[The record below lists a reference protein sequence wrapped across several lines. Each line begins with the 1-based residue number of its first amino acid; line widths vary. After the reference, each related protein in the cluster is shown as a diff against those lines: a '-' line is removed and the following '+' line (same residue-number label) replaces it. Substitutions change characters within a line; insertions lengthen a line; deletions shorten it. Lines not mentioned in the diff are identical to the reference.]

1 MGFSGRGL
9 AMDGIGDWPSNKIM
23 KRRSQSPFR
32 DVSPVPSHY
41 SEPVSLLHHRDVIA
55 SLPRLPGVKGALRD
69 DDDDDDTR
77 SHKSLPAVMTALTL
91 QSRQNRPH
99 RNSENKV
106 ISRSPPLI
114 SSSHSRKMVSQVQ
127 FDCDRHWV
135 QNCLQTSTDH
145 QIQKYLEGNGPPRPP
160 CRAGCRPDKME
171 TNSAKHAHAFNH
183 LKIVPVGQTA
193 LSVKVHSVQGNGPYL
208 SPFKASGVSM
218 GSRLSFQSPVVQA
231 VYPISS
237 DTEQQ
242 MEQTDRACQPLRSVL
257 KKAHAPNGGVCNCTL
272 VPHLL
277 EPFSGFQEHLCCQI
291 LHSPLPH
298 RAALP
303 QVHIPCHLKQV
314 HLVPA
319 RRGPYGS
326 LMERTVEL
334 CNSQGQKLPR
344 ITMTCPTPSPK
355 HLCRTETR
363 HVA

>member
-114 SSSHSRKMVSQVQ
+114 SSRCSLIVIGTGCKTVFKLPPITKSRNTWKEM
-127 FDCDRHWV
+127 DPR
-135 QNCLQTSTDH
+135 DH
-145 QIQKYLEGNGPPRPP
+145 
-160 CRAGCRPDKME
+160 RPDKME

>member
-1 MGFSGRGL
+1 MGFSGRSL
-9 AMDGIGDWPSNKIM
+9 TMDRIGDWPSNKIR
-23 KRRSQSPFR
+23 KRRSRSPFR

-41 SEPVSLLHHRDVIA
+41 SEPVSFLQHRDVIA
-55 SLPRLPGVKGALRD
+55 SLPRLHGVKGALRD
-69 DDDDDDTR
+69 EDDDDDTR

-91 QSRQNRPH
+91 QPRHNRSH
-99 RNSENKV
+99 RVSENKV
-106 ISRSPPLI
+106 ISRIPPII
-114 SSSHSRKMVSQVQ
+114 SSRCSLIVKGTGCKTVFKLPPITKSRKTWKEM
-127 FDCDRHWV
+127 D
-135 QNCLQTSTDH
+135 
-145 QIQKYLEGNGPPRPP
+145 PPRPP

-171 TNSAKHAHAFNH
+171 TDSAKHAHAFNH
-183 LKIVPVGQTA
+183 PKIVPVGQTA

-208 SPFKASGVSM
+208 PPFKASGVSM
-218 GSRLSFQSPVVQA
+218 GSRLTFQSPVVQA

-237 DTEQQ
+237 DTVQQ
-242 MEQTDRACQPLRSVL
+242 MGQTDRACQPLRSVL
-257 KKAHAPNGGVCNCTL
+257 KKAHTPNGGVFNCTL
-272 VPHLL
+272 APHLL
-277 EPFSGFQEHLCCQI
+277 EPFSGFQEHLCRQI

-298 RAALP
+298 RTALP
-303 QVHIPCHLKQV
+303 QVHISCHQDQV
-314 HLVPA
+314 QLVPA